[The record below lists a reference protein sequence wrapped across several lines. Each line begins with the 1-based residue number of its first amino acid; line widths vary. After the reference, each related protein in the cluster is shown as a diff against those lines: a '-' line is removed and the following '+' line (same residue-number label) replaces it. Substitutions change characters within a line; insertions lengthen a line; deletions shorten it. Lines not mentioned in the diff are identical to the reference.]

1 MLRSSIEVNKHQ
13 GRLADTIKAQ
23 KCQCI
28 ERRGS
33 TAILVKDA
41 GVAVENRRYIYQQY
55 DKSMQYLSNSCYK
68 ELKSAVATLVTHRP
82 GYVKFDHVI
91 LKELKR
97 GLLGDEDLTAIFFAG
112 A

>member
-1 MLRSSIEVNKHQ
+1 MGSDFAAHQLQLDQVKQAREVERLGALDQLSRSVLRSSIEVNKYQ

-41 GVAVENRRYIYQQY
+41 GASVENRRHIY
-55 DKSMQYLSNSCYK
+55 
-68 ELKSAVATLVTHRP
+68 
-82 GYVKFDHVI
+82 
-91 LKELKR
+91 
-97 GLLGDEDLTAIFFAG
+97 
-112 A
+112 